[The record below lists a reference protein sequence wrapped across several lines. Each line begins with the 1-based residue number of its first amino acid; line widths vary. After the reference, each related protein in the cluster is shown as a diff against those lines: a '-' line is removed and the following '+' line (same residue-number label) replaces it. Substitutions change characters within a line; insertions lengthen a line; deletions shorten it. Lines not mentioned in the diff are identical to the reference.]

1 MKYMCKLN
9 GKEYEVEIERIDDFT
24 PLTKVQTVS
33 DAPVEVSVSKPAA
46 PASEPKKETVK
57 ESAPEPATSSAQ
69 GEQVKSPMPGTILD
83 INVQAGQSV
92 NAGDVIVVMEA
103 MKMENEIVASVSGK
117 IAEICV
123 KKGDAVDTDAVLAVI
138 E

>member
-123 KKGDAVDTDAVLAVI
+123 KKGDVVDTDAVLAVI

>member
-57 ESAPEPATSSAQ
+57 ESAQEPATSSAQ

>member
-1 MKYMCKLN
+1 
-9 GKEYEVEIERIDDFT
+9 
-24 PLTKVQTVS
+24 
-33 DAPVEVSVSKPAA
+33 
-46 PASEPKKETVK
+46 
-57 ESAPEPATSSAQ
+57 
-69 GEQVKSPMPGTILD
+69 MPGTILD

-103 MKMENEIVASVSGK
+103 MKMENEIVASISGK

>member
-24 PLTKVQTVS
+24 PLTKASTVS
-33 DAPVEVSVSKPAA
+33 DAPVEAPVSKPSA
-46 PASEPKKETVK
+46 PVVEPKKEPVK
-57 ESAPEPATSSAQ
+57 EAAPKQAASSAQ

-83 INVQAGQSV
+83 INVQVGQSV
-92 NAGDVIVVMEA
+92 NAGDVVVVMEA

-123 KKGDAVDTDAVLAVI
+123 KKGDSVDTDAVIAVI

>member
-9 GKEYEVEIERIDDFT
+9 GKEYEIEIERIDDFT

-46 PASEPKKETVK
+46 PAPEPKKETVK

>member
-1 MKYMCKLN
+1 MGIIN

-57 ESAPEPATSSAQ
+57 ESAPEPATS
-69 GEQVKSPMPGTILD
+69 
-83 INVQAGQSV
+83 
-92 NAGDVIVVMEA
+92 NACCRYDLRTSHSHSKE
-103 MKMENEIVASVSGK
+103 
-117 IAEICV
+117 
-123 KKGDAVDTDAVLAVI
+123 
-138 E
+138 

>member
-9 GKEYEVEIERIDDFT
+9 GKEYEAEIERIDDFT

>member
-33 DAPVEVSVSKPAA
+33 DAPVEVSVSKPVA

>member
-1 MKYMCKLN
+1 MCKLN

>member
-1 MKYMCKLN
+1 MKYICKLN
-9 GKEYEVEIERIDDFT
+9 GKQYEVEIEIIDDFT

>member
-1 MKYMCKLN
+1 MNYMCKLN

>member
-46 PASEPKKETVK
+46 PAPEPKKETVK

>member
-46 PASEPKKETVK
+46 PAPEPKKETVK
-57 ESAPEPATSSAQ
+57 ESAPAPATSSAQ

>member
-103 MKMENEIVASVSGK
+103 MKMENEIVASISGK